1 MIAEQI
7 PAIGKLSARDKY
19 LLANELWE
27 EIASDEASL
36 PFDDAVVA
44 LLEERRQEYLKD
56 PSKVISW
63 EELKAKLGKP

>member
-56 PSKVISW
+56 PSKVIYW
-63 EELKAKLGKP
+63 EELKAKLEKP